1 MRVTQDERPPR
12 RGIPATTP
20 TRLGAAAAACIDIG
34 LVNNMPDAA
43 LEKTERQF
51 IGLLNAAAGD
61 RRIRLKLFS
70 LPEIARAGS
79 ASDRLQRRYAPIDAL
94 WDSPLDGLIVTG
106 TEPRAP
112 DLRDEPY
119 WRTLI
124 KIVDWAEANTKSTI
138 WSCLAAH
145 AAVLHMDGIRR
156 HALAEK
162 CFGTFDCARSA
173 NHAIM
178 TGLPARLPIPH
189 SRWNELHEEEL
200 AAAGYSVLTR
210 SDQAGVDMFA
220 RQGNSLFVFFQG
232 HPEYEA
238 HTLLGEYRRDVRRF
252 LRGDRATYPSIPRD
266 YFDERTARRLA
277 QFRLRALADRREAL
291 IEAFPGCSEESLQAP
306 WRPAAERLMSTWLS
320 QLTGGTPQQRE
331 RAMAADTARAPVAAS
346 ARRPTVHADPRDL

>member
-1 MRVTQDERPPR
+1 
-12 RGIPATTP
+12 
-20 TRLGAAAAACIDIG
+20 
-34 LVNNMPDAA
+34 
-43 LEKTERQF
+43 
-51 IGLLNAAAGD
+51 
-61 RRIRLKLFS
+61 
-70 LPEIARAGS
+70 
-79 ASDRLQRRYAPIDAL
+79 
-94 WDSPLDGLIVTG
+94 
-106 TEPRAP
+106 
-112 DLRDEPY
+112 
-119 WRTLI
+119 
-124 KIVDWAEANTKSTI
+124 
-138 WSCLAAH
+138 
-145 AAVLHMDGIRR
+145 MDGIRR

-189 SRWNELHEEEL
+189 SRWNELREEEL

>member
-1 MRVTQDERPPR
+1 MRVSPDERPR
-12 RGIPATTP
+12 RRTRPAP
-20 TRLGAAAAACIDIG
+20 TRLRAAEAECIDIG

-51 IGLLNAAAGD
+51 TGLLNAAAGE

-79 ASDRLQRRYAPIDAL
+79 ARDRLRLHYSPIGEL
-94 WDSPLDGLIVTG
+94 WDSRLDGLIVTG
-106 TEPRAP
+106 TEPRTP

-124 KIVDWAEANTKSTI
+124 KIVDWAEANTRSTI

-145 AAVLHMDGIRR
+145 AAVLHMDGIGR

-162 CFGTFDCARSA
+162 CFGVFDCVRSA
-173 NHAIM
+173 DHAIM
-178 TGLPARLPIPH
+178 RGVPARLPIPH
-189 SRWNELHEEEL
+189 SRWNELREEEL

-210 SDQAGVDMFA
+210 SDEGGVDMFA
-220 RQGNSLFVFFQG
+220 RQGNSLFVFFHG

-252 LRGDRATYPSIPRD
+252 LRGERATYPATPRD
-266 YFDERTARRLA
+266 YFDARTTRRLA
-277 QFRLRALADRREAL
+277 EFRLRALADRREAL
-291 IEAFPGCSEESLQAP
+291 IEAFPGCSEASLQAP
-306 WRPAAERLMSTWLS
+306 WRPAAARLMSNWLS
-320 QLTGGTPQQRE
+320 QLAAHKPAMLGGTASTSLVATPRALQQ
-331 RAMAADTARAPVAAS
+331 T
-346 ARRPTVHADPRDL
+346 PTSS